1 MTLEAADP
9 SAGRLERRK
18 ARTRAAI
25 LEAAARLFQAHG
37 YDGAS
42 IQQIAEAADT
52 GVGTVYGYFASK
64 DEILQEVLRVHSEEA
79 IERYRA
85 AIGEDTTAI
94 DRVVTAFETTAQF
107 IREHRTVLRAM
118 LQAEM
123 RVPAGAE
130 HPMDWLYQAYAAL
143 IQQGIERGEVR
154 PVDVDTVVR
163 TIISTCSM
171 AMLGMGAWRGRED
184 EPATTRELAALIRLL
199 LSPPAANSQPRAA
212 TGASSSSTA
221 S

>member
-1 MTLEAADP
+1 MTLETAAHFDR
-9 SAGRLERRK
+9 SGGRLERRK

-25 LEAAARLFQAHG
+25 LDAAARLFQELG

-64 DEILQEVLRVHSEEA
+64 DEMLRAVLRAHSEEA

-85 AIGEDTTAI
+85 AINDDTPAI
-94 DRVVTAFETTAQF
+94 DRVVAAFETTAQF

-123 RVPAGAE
+123 RVPAVDE
-130 HPMDWLYQAYAAL
+130 QPMAWLVQAYAAL
-143 IQQGIERGEVR
+143 IEQGIERGEVR
-154 PVDVDTVVR
+154 PVPVDTVVR
-163 TIISTCSM
+163 TIIGSCSM
-171 AMLGMGAWRGRED
+171 AMLGVGAWQGRED
-184 EPATTRELAALIRLL
+184 DPATARELGALIRDLL
-199 LSPPAANSQPRAA
+199 APR
-212 TGASSSSTA
+212 
-221 S
+221 